1 MSLGSICLIPQ
12 IQALAGP
19 ASFSARLKAGM
30 ARLGVEVHHDPLR
43 SDTRA
48 ILIIAGT
55 RRIQP
60 ILQARRRG
68 VRVVQ
73 RLNGINWIHR
83 YRKTGWRHFLRAE
96 AGNLLLA
103 FTRRYLANAVIYQ
116 SQFAR
121 DWWERTF
128 GRTPVENTVI
138 WNGVDLTEFSPK
150 GDESPPFD
158 RVRVQVVEG
167 HLKGGFE
174 IGLEIAAGFGAA
186 LQQRVGLPV
195 EVVITGEVNPSDA
208 NRLVQMYPNLKIS
221 LTGIVQPRQ
230 IPGLNRQA
238 HLFLSTDLHAACPN
252 SVIEALA
259 CGTPVAAYA
268 TGALPELVRGDSG
281 RVVGYGNDPWRA
293 ELPRFEPLADAVL
306 EILQDA
312 RRFRLTARQTA
323 EECFDLG
330 KMCAAY
336 LQALLPSA

>member
-1 MSLGSICLIPQ
+1 MSSGSICLLPQ

-19 ASFSARLKAGM
+19 ASFSARFKAGM
-30 ARLGVEVHHDPLR
+30 ARLGVEVHHDPQR

-55 RRIQP
+55 RHILP

-83 YRKTGWRHFLRAE
+83 YRKTGWRHYLRAE

-103 FTRRYLANAVIYQ
+103 FTRRFLADFVVYQ
-116 SQFAR
+116 SHFAHR
-121 DWWERTF
+121 WWEQTF
-128 GRTPVENTVI
+128 GKTPVKNTVI
-138 WNGVDLTEFSPK
+138 WNGVDLAEFSPH
-150 GDESPPFD
+150 GEESPPID

-186 LQQRVGLPV
+186 LQQKVNLPV
-195 EVVITGEVNPSDA
+195 EVVITGEVNQTHAS
-208 NRLVQMYPNLKIS
+208 RLVQTYPNLRIR
-221 LTGIVQPRQ
+221 LTGVVPPAQ

-259 CGTPVAAYA
+259 CGTPVAAFA
-268 TGALPELVRGDSG
+268 TGALPELVVGDSG
-281 RVVGYGNDPWRA
+281 RVVEYGNNPWRA

-306 EILQDA
+306 EILREPMRFRSIA
-312 RRFRLTARQTA
+312 RRIA
-323 EECFDLG
+323 EEYFDLDQ
-330 KMCAAY
+330 MCTAY
-336 LQALLPSA
+336 RQVLLVP

>member
-1 MSLGSICLIPQ
+1 MSSGSICLLPQ

-19 ASFSARLKAGM
+19 ASFSARFKAGM
-30 ARLGVEVHHDPLR
+30 AHLGVEVHHDPQR

-55 RRIQP
+55 RHILP

-83 YRKTGWRHFLRAE
+83 HRKTGWRHYLRAE

-103 FTRRYLANAVIYQ
+103 FTRRFLADYVVYQ
-116 SQFAR
+116 SRFAHR
-121 DWWERTF
+121 WWEQTF
-128 GRTPVENTVI
+128 GKTPVENTVI
-138 WNGVDLTEFSPK
+138 WNGVDLAEFSPD
-150 GDESPPFD
+150 GVESPPTD

-174 IGLEIAAGFGAA
+174 IGLEIAAGFGTA
-186 LQQRVGLPV
+186 LQKKINLPV
-195 EVVITGEVNPSDA
+195 EVVITGEVNQTHA
-208 NRLVQMYPNLKIS
+208 RRLVQTYPNLRIR
-221 LTGIVQPRQ
+221 LTGVVPPGE

-259 CGTPVAAYA
+259 CGTPVAAFA
-268 TGALPELVRGDSG
+268 TGALPELVLGDSG
-281 RVVGYGNDPWRA
+281 RVVEYGNNPWRA

-306 EILQDA
+306 EILREPMRFRSIA
-312 RRFRLTARQTA
+312 RRIA
-323 EECFDLG
+323 EEYFDLDQ
-330 KMCAAY
+330 MCTAY
-336 LQALLPSA
+336 RQVLLVP